1 MKEINV
7 GDEAKESD
15 FTTEIAII
23 SKENAAFN
31 FDPNSL
37 KKKEESLEIGSESPE
52 IIFKEGFN

>member
-1 MKEINV
+1 MHFNVKEINV

-23 SKENAAFN
+23 SKENADFN

-37 KKKEESLEIGSESPE
+37 KKKEES
-52 IIFKEGFN
+52 